1 MDPMPE
7 RPSLDGLEDR
17 WAPRWEAA
25 GTYAFDRS
33 RPRVEVFAID
43 SPPLTVSGSLH
54 LGHVL
59 SYTQTDLVA
68 RYQRMRGRS
77 VFYPVAWD
85 DNGLPTERRV
95 QQVFGVRCEPTLP
108 YDPGFRPPS
117 TPDALS
123 TQDRKE
129 PVPVSRRG
137 FVELCE
143 RLAAR
148 DEAAFEAVWRRL
160 GLSVDWTLAY
170 STIDERS
177 RRTAQRAFLRDL
189 ARGDAYRAD
198 GPTLWD
204 VDFRTAVAQAELA
217 DREVDGGWHS
227 LAFGQCTIDTTRP
240 ELLPACVAVVVHPDD
255 QRYAGLVGGTLRTPL
270 FGVEVPVRAHP
281 LADPAKG
288 TGLAMVCTFGDLTDV
303 TWWRELALPTRAVL
317 GLDGR
322 FRADP
327 PDGVAPGPYAELAG
341 RTVASARR
349 RIVELLRAAGALR
362 GQPRPVRHSVA
373 FSEYGR
379 RPLEI
384 IPTGQWYLRNGG
396 RDPQLRA
403 ALLARGRE
411 LRWHPPHMRAR
422 YEDWVRGLTGDW
434 LVSRQRFFGVPFPV
448 WYPVDAAGEP
458 VTGTPLL
465 PAADRLPVDPAVDV
479 PPGFTADQRDRPG
492 GFTAER
498 DVLDT
503 WATSSL
509 TPWIAGGWADDPDLF
524 ARVFPYDLH
533 PQAHEIIRTWL
544 FTETLRA
551 HLELGRL
558 PWTDA
563 AISGWVLDPD
573 RKKMSKS
580 RGNVTTPDE
589 PMRRYGAD
597 AVRYWAAHARLGVD
611 TAYDEGQLRVG
622 RRLAVK
628 LLNVS
633 RFVLGRPGGDGTPS
647 AAVDRAALGRL
658 AGTVAAA
665 TAAFDRYDHAEA
677 LARAESYAWWFCDD
691 HVELVKSRAYGAAG
705 PQAAASAVAGLRTAL
720 DTLLRLLAP
729 VLPFATEEVWSW
741 WREGSVH
748 RAAWPDPAPLRAAA
762 RGLDPRLPELVSWV
776 LGEVRRAKSSAH
788 VSVRAPVD
796 RLRVQADEL
805 SAAALRHA
813 AVDLALAS
821 GANHL
826 ELERT
831 AGEPAVQVTLAVDPV
846 S

>member
-1 MDPMPE
+1 MPE

-17 WAPRWEAA
+17 WAQRWEAA
-25 GTYAFDRS
+25 GTYRFDRS
-33 RPRVEVFAID
+33 RARVEVFAID

-54 LGHVL
+54 VGHVL
-59 SYTQTDLVA
+59 SYTHTDLVA

-108 YDPGFRPPS
+108 YDPGFSPPS
-117 TPDALS
+117 TPDPKRL
-123 TQDRKE
+123 
-129 PVPVSRRG
+129 VPVSRRG
-137 FVELCE
+137 FVELCR
-143 RLAAR
+143 RLAAA
-148 DEAAFEAVWRRL
+148 DEAAFAAVWRRL

-177 RRTAQRAFLRDL
+177 RRTAQLAFLGDL
-189 ARGDAYRAD
+189 TRGDAYRAD
-198 GPTLWD
+198 GPTVWD
-204 VDFRTAVAQAELA
+204 VDFGTAVAQAELA

-227 LAFGQCTIDTTRP
+227 LAFGQYTVDTTRP
-240 ELLPACVAVVVHPDD
+240 ELLPACVAVVVHPADE
-255 QRYAGLVGGTLRTPL
+255 RYAGLVGGTLPTPV
-270 FGVEVPVRAHP
+270 FGVAVPVHAHP

-317 GLDGR
+317 GRDGR
-322 FRADP
+322 FLPTA
-327 PDGVAPGPYAELAG
+327 PDGVPEGPYGELAG
-341 RTVASARR
+341 LTVVSARR
-349 RIVELLRAAGALR
+349 RMVELLRDAGALR
-362 GQPRPVRHSVA
+362 GEPRPVRHAVA
-373 FSEYGR
+373 FYENGR

-384 IPTGQWYLRNGG
+384 VVSGQWYLRNGG
-396 RDPQLRA
+396 RDPALRE

-458 VTGTPLL
+458 VPGQPLL
-465 PAADRLPVDPAVDV
+465 PAGADLPVDPAVDC
-479 PPGFTADQRDRPG
+479 PDGYAADQRDRPG

-509 TPWIAGGWADDPDLF
+509 TPQIAGGWANDPDLF
-524 ARVFPYDLH
+524 ARVYPYDLH

-544 FTETLRA
+544 FSAVLRA
-551 HLELGRL
+551 HTELDSL
-558 PWTDA
+558 PWTDV

-580 RGNVTTPDE
+580 KGNVTTPDE
-589 PMRRYGAD
+589 PLGRFGAD
-597 AVRYWAAHARLGVD
+597 AVRYWAAQARLGVD

-633 RFVLGRPGGDGTPS
+633 RFVLGRPGADGTPS
-647 AAVDRAALGRL
+647 RAVDRAALGRL

-665 TAAFDRYDHAEA
+665 TAAFDRYDHAGA
-677 LARAESYAWWFCDD
+677 LAEAEAYAWWFCDD

-705 PQAAASAVAGLRTAL
+705 PDAAASAVAGLRTAL
-720 DTLLRLLAP
+720 DVLLRLLAP
-729 VLPFATEEVWSW
+729 VLPFVTEEVWSW
-741 WREGSVH
+741 WRAGSVH

-762 RGLDPRLPELVSWV
+762 RGLDPRLPELASWV
-776 LGEVRRAKSSAH
+776 LGEVRRAKSTAH

-796 RLRVQADEL
+796 RLRVLADEL

-813 AVDLALAS
+813 AVDLALAA
-821 GANHL
+821 GATHL
-826 ELERT
+826 ELEPT
-831 AGEPAVQVTLAVDPV
+831 AGDAAVQVTLAV

>member
-1 MDPMPE
+1 MDSTPE

-25 GTYAFDRS
+25 GTYSFDRS
-33 RPRVEVFAID
+33 RSAVEVFAID

-59 SYTQTDLVA
+59 SYTHTDLVA
-68 RYQRMRGRS
+68 RYQRMRGRA

-95 QQVFGVRCEPTLP
+95 QQVFGVRCEPGLP
-108 YDPGFRPPS
+108 YDPDFTPPS
-117 TPDALS
+117 TPDS
-123 TQDRKE
+123 NR

-143 RLAAR
+143 RLAEA

-160 GLSVDWTLAY
+160 GLSVDWSLAY
-170 STIDERS
+170 STIDRRS
-177 RRTAQRAFLRDL
+177 RRTSQLAFLRDL
-189 ARGDAYRAD
+189 GRGDAYRAD

-204 VDFRTAVAQAELA
+204 VDFGTAVAQAELE
-217 DREVDGGWHS
+217 DREVDGAWHS
-227 LAFGQCTIDTTRP
+227 VAFGQYTVQTTRP
-240 ELLPACVAVVVHPDD
+240 ELLPACVALVAHPAD
-255 QRYAGLVGGTLRTPL
+255 QRYAGLVGTTVPTPV
-270 FGVEVPVRAHP
+270 FGVDVPVHAHP
-281 LADPAKG
+281 LAEPEKG
-288 TGLAMVCTFGDLTDV
+288 TGLVMVCTFGDLTDV
-303 TWWRELALPTRAVL
+303 TWWRELGLPTRAVV
-317 GLDGR
+317 GRDGR
-322 FRADP
+322 LL
-327 PDGVAPGPYAELAG
+327 PGPPAGVPAGPYGELAG
-341 RTVASARR
+341 LTVASARR
-349 RIVELLRAAGALR
+349 RMVELLRAAGALR
-362 GQPRPVRHSVA
+362 GEPRPVRHSVA
-373 FSEYGR
+373 FYEYGR

-384 IPTGQWYLRNGG
+384 VVNGQWFLRNGG
-396 RDPQLRA
+396 RDPELRE

-434 LVSRQRFFGVPFPV
+434 LVSRQRFFGVPFPL
-448 WYPVDAAGEP
+448 WYRLDAAGEP
-458 VTGTPLL
+458 ELGAPLL
-465 PAADRLPVDPAVDV
+465 PAEDRLPVDPAVDC
-479 PPGFTADQRDRPG
+479 PPGYRPDQRDRPG

-544 FTETLRA
+544 FTEVLRA
-551 HLELGRL
+551 HSGLDSL
-558 PWTDA
+558 PWTDV

-580 RGNVTTPDE
+580 KGNVGTPDE
-589 PMRRYGAD
+589 PISRYGPD
-597 AVRYWAAHARLGVD
+597 AVRYWAAQARLGVD

-633 RFVLGRPGGDGTPS
+633 RFVLGLPGGD
-647 AAVDRAALGRL
+647 AAPTEPVDRAALGRL

-665 TAAFDRYDHAEA
+665 TEAFERYDHAGA
-677 LARAESYAWWFCDD
+677 LAAAEAYAWWFCDD

-705 PQAAASAVAGLRTAL
+705 PEAAASAVAGLRTAL
-720 DTLLRLLAP
+720 DMLLRLLAP

-741 WREGSVH
+741 WRAGSVH

-762 RGLDPRLPELVSWV
+762 RGLDPRLPELASWV
-776 LGEVRRAKSSAH
+776 LGEVRRAKSTAH

-796 RLRVQADEL
+796 RLRVLADEL
-805 SAAALRHA
+805 SATALRHA

-821 GANHL
+821 GATHL
-826 ELERT
+826 ELQPT
-831 AGEPAVQVTLAVDPV
+831 AGESAVQVTLAAR
-846 S
+846 